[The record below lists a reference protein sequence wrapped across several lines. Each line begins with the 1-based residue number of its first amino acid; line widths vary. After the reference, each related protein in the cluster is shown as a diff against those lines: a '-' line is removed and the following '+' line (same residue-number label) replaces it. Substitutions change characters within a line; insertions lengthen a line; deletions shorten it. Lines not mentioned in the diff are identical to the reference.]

1 MNSKKYKDNDYE
13 LLYLISENN
22 DEAKDLF
29 YKKYKPIIE
38 MKIKKYINYVQAR
51 GYDENDLIQEGMIGL
66 SRALTDFKTQKDVQ
80 FNTFANVCIDRQIF
94 SFLRDIDSGKHK
106 VLNDSLSY
114 DTTTNTYGRGLNDL
128 LDNKNKNPETTFVEE
143 EESNDLFDN
152 ILSVL
157 TDKEKDVFKLRSQ
170 GFTCKEIAALLNT
183 TEKAV
188 SHAIEKIKI
197 KAKKVLDER

>member
-94 SFLRDIDSGKHK
+94 SFLRDIDSGKHR

-197 KAKKVLDER
+197 KTKKVLDER

>member
-1 MNSKKYKDNDYE
+1 MQHKEYNDYE

-94 SFLRDIDSGKHK
+94 SFLRDIDSGKHR

-197 KAKKVLDER
+197 KTKKVLDER